1 MIQKVYIIL
10 KLCGIA
16 FRNPAMYNISRR
28 GKRRKTMKRKAI
40 FGAVIT
46 ALICVCIALNAKI
59 LEPTDFTGAWYR
71 AGDGM
76 LYIFEDGIIECADKE
91 IIVLDNAV
99 FSGAYSFAK
108 DKAAIFVVDDNG
120 VGEVVE
126 LRLIHGHNGDMLCER
141 VNGKSIVWFCRN
153 KEQSLK

>member
-1 MIQKVYIIL
+1 
-10 KLCGIA
+10 
-16 FRNPAMYNISRR
+16 
-28 GKRRKTMKRKAI
+28 MKRKVI

-46 ALICVCIALNAKI
+46 ALICVCIALNVKI

-71 AGDGM
+71 TGDGV

-91 IIVLDNAV
+91 IIMLDNAV

-108 DKAAIFVVDDNG
+108 DKAAIFVIDDHG

-126 LRLIHGHNGDMLCER
+126 LYLVHKPDGDVLCER
-141 VNGKSIVWFCRN
+141 KDGNELIWFCRN
-153 KEQSLK
+153 REPIHTVIDK

>member
-1 MIQKVYIIL
+1 
-10 KLCGIA
+10 
-16 FRNPAMYNISRR
+16 
-28 GKRRKTMKRKAI
+28 MKRKVI

-46 ALICVCIALNAKI
+46 ALICVCIALNVKI

-71 AGDGM
+71 TGDGV

-91 IIVLDNAV
+91 ILMLDNAV

-108 DKAAIFVVDDNG
+108 DKAAIFVVDDHG

-126 LRLIHGHNGDMLCER
+126 LYLIHNHKGDMLCER

>member
-1 MIQKVYIIL
+1 
-10 KLCGIA
+10 
-16 FRNPAMYNISRR
+16 
-28 GKRRKTMKRKAI
+28 MKRKVI

-71 AGDGM
+71 AEDGM

-108 DKAAIFVVDDNG
+108 DKAAIFVIDDHG

-126 LRLIHGHNGDMLCER
+126 LYLVHKPDDDILRER
-141 VNGKSIVWFCRN
+141 KDGNEIVWFYRSN
-153 KEQSLK
+153 Q

>member
-1 MIQKVYIIL
+1 
-10 KLCGIA
+10 
-16 FRNPAMYNISRR
+16 
-28 GKRRKTMKRKAI
+28 MKRKVTI
-40 FGAVIT
+40 GAVIA

-71 AGDGM
+71 AEDGM
-76 LYIFEDGIIECADKE
+76 LYIFEDGIIECAGKE

-108 DKAAIFVVDDNG
+108 DKAAIFVADDHG

-126 LRLIHGHNGDMLCER
+126 LHLIRKATGDMLCER
-141 VNGKSIVWFCRN
+141 RDGNEIIWFCRN
-153 KEQSLK
+153 QESTVNDK

>member
-1 MIQKVYIIL
+1 
-10 KLCGIA
+10 
-16 FRNPAMYNISRR
+16 
-28 GKRRKTMKRKAI
+28 MKRKVI
-40 FGAVIT
+40 IGAVIT
-46 ALICVCIALNAKI
+46 ALICVCIALNVKI
-59 LEPTDFTGAWYR
+59 LEPKDFTGAWYR

-91 IIVLDNAV
+91 IIVLDNTV

-126 LRLIHGHNGDMLCER
+126 LRLIHGHNGDML
-141 VNGKSIVWFCRN
+141 
-153 KEQSLK
+153 

>member
-1 MIQKVYIIL
+1 
-10 KLCGIA
+10 
-16 FRNPAMYNISRR
+16 
-28 GKRRKTMKRKAI
+28 MKRKVLI
-40 FGAVIT
+40 GAVIT

-71 AGDGM
+71 AGDGV
-76 LYIFEDGIIECADKE
+76 LYIFEDGIIECVDKE
-91 IIVLDNAV
+91 IIILDNAV

-108 DKAAIFVVDDNG
+108 DKAAIFVVDDHG

-126 LRLIHGHNGDMLCER
+126 LRLIHDHNDDMLCER

>member
-1 MIQKVYIIL
+1 
-10 KLCGIA
+10 
-16 FRNPAMYNISRR
+16 
-28 GKRRKTMKRKAI
+28 MKRKAI

-59 LEPTDFTGAWYR
+59 LEPKDFTGVWYR
-71 AGDGM
+71 AEDGM

-108 DKAAIFVVDDNG
+108 DKAAIFVVDDHG

-126 LRLIHGHNGDMLCER
+126 LYLINKTDGDILCEYKEDR
-141 VNGKSIVWFCRN
+141 EIIWFYRN
-153 KEQSLK
+153 QELPAK

>member
-1 MIQKVYIIL
+1 MNRKGII
-10 KLCGIA
+10 
-16 FRNPAMYNISRR
+16 
-28 GKRRKTMKRKAI
+28 
-40 FGAVIT
+40 GAVVA
-46 ALICVCIALNAKI
+46 ALICVCIALNCKI
-59 LEPTDFTGAWYR
+59 ADPADYAGAWYR
-71 AGDGM
+71 AGAGV
-76 LYIFEDGIIECADKE
+76 LYIFEDGIIECVDKE

-108 DKAAIFVVDDNG
+108 AKAAIFVVDDRG

-126 LRLIHGHNGDMLCER
+126 LRLIHDHNGDMLCER

>member
-1 MIQKVYIIL
+1 
-10 KLCGIA
+10 
-16 FRNPAMYNISRR
+16 
-28 GKRRKTMKRKAI
+28 MKRKVI

-59 LEPTDFTGAWYR
+59 LEPKDFTGAWYR

-76 LYIFEDGIIECADKE
+76 LYIFEDGIIEFADKE
-91 IIVLDNAV
+91 IIVLDNTV

-108 DKAAIFVVDDNG
+108 DKAAIFVVDDHG

-126 LRLIHGHNGDMLCER
+126 LHLIRKATGDMLCER
-141 VNGKSIVWFCRN
+141 RDGNEIIWFCRN
-153 KEQSLK
+153 QESTINDK

>member
-1 MIQKVYIIL
+1 
-10 KLCGIA
+10 
-16 FRNPAMYNISRR
+16 
-28 GKRRKTMKRKAI
+28 MKRKVI
-40 FGAVIT
+40 FGAVV
-46 ALICVCIALNAKI
+46 AVLICVCIALNAKI
-59 LEPTDFTGAWYR
+59 LEPKDFTGAWYR

-108 DKAAIFVVDDNG
+108 DKAAIFVVDDHG

-126 LRLIHGHNGDMLCER
+126 LYLVHKSDGDILCEHKDG
-141 VNGKSIVWFCRN
+141 NEIIWFCRN
-153 KEQSLK
+153 RESIDNE

>member
-1 MIQKVYIIL
+1 
-10 KLCGIA
+10 
-16 FRNPAMYNISRR
+16 
-28 GKRRKTMKRKAI
+28 MKRKVI

-46 ALICVCIALNAKI
+46 ALICVCISLNAKI

-76 LYIFEDGIIECADKE
+76 LYIFSDGIIECADKE
-91 IIVLDNAV
+91 IIILDNAV

-108 DKAAIFVVDDNG
+108 DKAAIFVVDDHG

-126 LRLIHGHNGDMLCER
+126 LYLIHDHKGDMLCER